1 MAEITVELLDSMG
14 TDLTVVNSAKVSFD
28 KLSTEVGPREV
39 RLIQFL
45 ARGCESGKWE
55 DYVDELLHAY
65 DNGYT
70 AETAREE
77 IEKLVNYLRKMPTH
91 WTPFG
96 HPQIQLRETV
106 PIFVARQRFKH
117 KVGFV
122 ENEVSRRYVDSTPDF
137 FVPDVWRK
145 RAADKKQG
153 STDEALEYDQ
163 HTAPWGF
170 SSMGEAYQAHI
181 DDSIY
186 LYEKALAD
194 GLCPEQARMFLPQSM
209 MTSYVVT
216 GSLYAFASLYNAR
229 TYEGAQAET
238 KDLALKIG
246 TIIEPLFPV
255 SWSALTK

>member
-1 MAEITVELLDSMG
+1 MAEITVELLDRMG

-39 RLIQFL
+39 RLINFL

-55 DYVDELLHAY
+55 DYVQDLIDPASCFTHEQKE
-65 DNGYT
+65 D
-70 AETAREE
+70 
-77 IEKLVNYLRKMPTH
+77 LVSYLRKMPTH

-153 STDEALEYDQ
+153 SSNEVIETMNC
-163 HTAPWGF
+163 WGVPK
-170 SSMGEAYQAHI
+170 SIQWHYEGHVQ
-181 DDSIY
+181 DSLD
-186 LYEKALAD
+186 LYESLLSA
-194 GLCPEQARMFLPQSM
+194 GVCPEQARMVLPQSM

-229 TYEGAQAET
+229 TYEGAQVET

-246 TIIEPLFPV
+246 AIIEPLFPV
-255 SWSALTK
+255 SWRALTK

>member
-1 MAEITVELLDSMG
+1 MADITVELLDHMG

-28 KLSTEVGPREV
+28 KMSTEVGPREV
-39 RLIQFL
+39 RLINFL

-55 DYVDELLHAY
+55 EHMVELSYLPQEY
-65 DNGYT
+65 
-70 AETAREE
+70 
-77 IEKLVNYLRKMPTH
+77 IERLVSHLRKMPTH

-122 ENEVSRRYVDSTPDF
+122 ENEVSRRYVDSVPEF
-137 FVPDVWRK
+137 FVPDIWRK

-153 STDEALEYDQ
+153 SIDEAVEYAP
-163 HTAPWGF
+163 HAAPWGF
-170 SSMGEAYQAHI
+170 SSLGEAYQSHI
-181 DDSIY
+181 EDSIY
-186 LYEKALAD
+186 LYEQALAD

-246 TIIEPLFPV
+246 ALIEPLFPI
-255 SWSALTK
+255 SWSALTR